1 MTFTSI
7 AVRFWLSFASYEK
20 PPTILCTQRAGLKH
34 RGFPATKNGNTKSPK
49 GIHQTK
55 WWKLHNWDHFL
66 GYIFTSS
73 FHMLPVTP
81 NQNFEI
87 FFFSHKRDATCCYW
101 WLALLTLSPAM
112 GHRANLSLGYVSRS
126 TLRMI
131 RQRFSWPLG
140 ISLYKRT
147 RRLAVFW
154 ARKNR
159 TLSNKRLNFS
169 QIPHSKHK
177 TWKKCKQCW
186 KLPLLKG
193 WTLMTVITWKPAVAV
208 HHPSTW
214 NPQKPDTVALKKCYK
229 NPMVSRSYIQEP
241 LVLYWRPKKL
251 GKKLCSLPKSQLK
264 QANFK
269 SRLPVAD
276 QKDVRRFICW
286 LVDWLD
292 WLVGSKL
299 KLLLVSSQT

>member
-1 MTFTSI
+1 MAFRSI
-7 AVRFWLSFASYEK
+7 AARFWLSFASYEK

-34 RGFPATKNGNTKSPK
+34 RGFPAAKHMQQKMATPSHLKENTKQNGESFTIEIIF
-49 GIHQTK
+49 G
-55 WWKLHNWDHFL
+55 LHI
-66 GYIFTSS
+66 YIFFSYAACD
-73 FHMLPVTP
+73 FKPKLRNH
-81 NQNFEI
+81 
-87 FFFSHKRDATCCYW
+87 FFSHKRDATCCYW

-214 NPQKPDTVALKKCYK
+214 NP
-229 NPMVSRSYIQEP
+229 
-241 LVLYWRPKKL
+241 
-251 GKKLCSLPKSQLK
+251 
-264 QANFK
+264 
-269 SRLPVAD
+269 
-276 QKDVRRFICW
+276 
-286 LVDWLD
+286 
-292 WLVGSKL
+292 
-299 KLLLVSSQT
+299 